1 VNVDRHQLDVFQREV
16 VSPVR
21 LECERQGVAHLGD
34 MVIRD
39 AAIATEF
46 GKFSVHNNFWR
57 MEGDGDRG
65 HNLELVLSPCPKRVY
80 KPLKRKV
87 ARFSSPETAA
97 REAVGRAARG
107 LHTRPQEIDMV
118 TNPGSPNVRF
128 AAWGGLS
135 DVLGLAFEKIGK
147 VTDLLIDSKVA
158 DGTLSQEDAMNLK
171 AGGSVMKELASGGV
185 KVYEFVK
192 DEKGDEVL
200 VAKDYPSKAAAAG
213 DAEADKPVFLGMTS
227 NQLMLGGAGLLALL
241 LYLRHQRST
250 NMKPSFG
257 GF

>member
-1 VNVDRHQLDVFQREV
+1 
-16 VSPVR
+16 
-21 LECERQGVAHLGD
+21 
-34 MVIRD
+34 
-39 AAIATEF
+39 
-46 GKFSVHNNFWR
+46 
-57 MEGDGDRG
+57 
-65 HNLELVLSPCPKRVY
+65 
-80 KPLKRKV
+80 
-87 ARFSSPETAA
+87 
-97 REAVGRAARG
+97 
-107 LHTRPQEIDMV
+107 MV